1 MYAYVYMCLHISFF
15 LSSLHTIIGY
25 FSPLSIT
32 ESHTFIPK
40 YNTFK

>member
-1 MYAYVYMCLHISFF
+1 MHMYTCVYILVFF